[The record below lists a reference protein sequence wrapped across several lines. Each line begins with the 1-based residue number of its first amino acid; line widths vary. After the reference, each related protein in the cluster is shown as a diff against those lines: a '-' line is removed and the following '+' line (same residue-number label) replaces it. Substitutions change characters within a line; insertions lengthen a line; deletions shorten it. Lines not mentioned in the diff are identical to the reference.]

1 MDSFPYQTQ
10 YLTVVVVGASG
21 DLAKKKTYP
30 SLFQLYCQNYFP
42 ASTSFNI
49 VGYARSDYTDKTFQ
63 EKMREA
69 IVSKGDD
76 AKIDN
81 FLQNCRYQRG
91 EAYSDVNAWTQLHE
105 EQSKIE
111 GSSGVANRLFYFAI
125 PPEQFAP
132 SAQAITEAAQTKSG
146 WNRFIVEK
154 PFGVDLESSNKL
166 AKDLAA
172 VLKEEQIYRIDHY
185 LGKEMVQNLMVLR
198 FANIFLAPL
207 WNRDYIK
214 SVTILFK
221 EDIGCEGRGGYFDP
235 AGIIRDVQQN
245 HLLQI
250 LSIIAM
256 EPPKK
261 VTGPGAGEYIRDEK
275 VKLLKCIPPLTVNDV
290 ILGQFVSG
298 NGQPGYL
305 DDETCNNEYCP
316 TYALTKF
323 QINNARWAGVPFI
336 MASGKALDERKG
348 EVKIQF
354 KNPPGVKGM
363 FSDGQ
368 GNGQRNEL
376 VIRIQPGEALT
387 MKLNVK
393 TPGFKSA
400 PIASNMDLL
409 YDNKFPN
416 LSKEIPDAYTRL
428 ILDVLR
434 DNSSAFVR
442 DDELEAAWTIF
453 SPLLHALESDS
464 RKRLPIKYPF
474 GSVGPKEAQ
483 EFLNTLYNSSENMAR
498 L

>member
-1 MDSFPYQTQ
+1 MSDFPYQTQ

-30 SLFQLYCQNYFP
+30 SLFQLYCQKYLP
-42 ASTSFNI
+42 ASTSFSV
-49 VGYARSDYTDKTFQ
+49 VGYARSEYTDESFR

-69 IVSKGDD
+69 ITGKGDD
-76 AKIDN
+76 AKIDD
-81 FLQNCRYQRG
+81 FLKNCRYQRG
-91 EAYSDVNAWTQLHE
+91 TAYNDVDAWKQLH
-105 EQSKIE
+105 QDQVKIE
-111 GSSGVANRLFYFAI
+111 GGGVANRLFYFAI

-132 SAQAITEAAQTKSG
+132 SAQAITEAAQTSTG

-154 PFGVDLESSNKL
+154 PFGVDLESSNQL
-166 AKDLAA
+166 AEDLAA
-172 VLKEEQIYRIDHY
+172 VLEEEQIYRIDHY

-250 LSIIAM
+250 LSIVAM
-256 EPPKK
+256 EPPVK
-261 VTGPGAGEYIRDEK
+261 VTGPGAGEFIRDEK
-275 VKLLKCIPPLTVNDV
+275 VKLLKCIPELTVDDV
-290 ILGQFVSG
+290 ILGQFVAG
-298 NGQPGYL
+298 NGEPGYL

-348 EVKIQF
+348 EVRIQF
-354 KNPPGVKGM
+354 KNPPGVETM
-363 FSDGQ
+363 FDDGQ
-368 GNGQRNEL
+368 GNGERNEL
-376 VIRIQPGEALT
+376 IIRIQPGEAVT
-387 MKLNVK
+387 MNLNMK
-393 TPGFKSA
+393 TPGFTNA
-400 PIASNMDLL
+400 PVVSNMDLL
-409 YDNKFPN
+409 YDNKFPT

-453 SPLLHALESDS
+453 TPLLHALESDS
-464 RKRLPIKYPF
+464 HKRLPIKYPF
-474 GSVGPKEAQ
+474 GSTGPKEAMDY
-483 EFLNTLYNSSENMAR
+483 LNKLYSSPETMAR